1 MRPEYKPGRVRDR
14 RFFLG
19 VDARQLA
26 AAYFL
31 VATLIIIAAILG
43 QELSFLNLMIL
54 SAMVLAA
61 MGIGLWYLIFHGL
74 RRAASGDLDLIA
86 EFVSSSPEGR
96 LVTTKDGAFVLAN
109 DAYYDVMRLSKKE
122 QTKTLLEVME
132 GNFAARE
139 QLKSLQN
146 AAIKGGNAGIRVEMK
161 TNKGQ
166 WLAVLAHTIKSI
178 PDCLIWYVAETTVQ
192 HKIEEVERSEREKL
206 SEYFNNAPV
215 GFYSLDDRGRIQFVN
230 RILADWLGYH
240 QRELSEGTLDFADV
254 IIKGDERQLN
264 LMDNLNDTGHRYEGE
279 LQLRRRDGTVLPV
292 HITQTLARDE
302 NGKVI
307 GSRSVVRELLQE
319 RLWRERVESAEQHF
333 RRFFEA
339 APIGIILLDQQGIVV
354 EANPAFRVMTD
365 TVVDNAIGSHVT
377 KLVAEQDHDVLN
389 EKLKEA
395 SASDFEL
402 KPTEMKLSDGE
413 RVANFYISSVAGT
426 EGNTDSLLIH
436 IIETSAQRQLEVQF
450 AQSQKMQAVGQL
462 AGGIAHDFNN
472 LLTAMIGFC
481 DLLLLRHQVGDQSY
495 SDISQIKQN
504 AIRAAGLVRQLLA
517 FSRQQTLRPKVTD
530 LTEVLAEL
538 SNLLRRL
545 IGEAIELE
553 IKHARDLWLV
563 KVDQSQ
569 FEQVVINLAVNA
581 RDAMSG
587 EGKLSFKT
595 ENYVVRERGRDA
607 HELVPPGDYI
617 KISVTDTGSGIPEE
631 VIEKIFDPFFT
642 TKKVGEGTGLGL
654 STVYGIIK
662 QTGGFIF
669 AENNEDRGTTFNIFL
684 PKHIEAIDGV
694 KAEEE
699 SPQKVHRDLSGVGTV
714 LLVEDEDPVRLFAS
728 RALQNKGYEVLQADC
743 GESALELF
751 ENHEGHIDLL
761 ITDVVMPSMDGP
773 TLVKNITKKMPDLKI
788 IFISGYAE
796 DAFRKDLD
804 FDINKI
810 EFLPKPFTL
819 KEIAEKVKEVLSNT
833 EET

>member
-1 MRPEYKPGRVRDR
+1 MGPVYKPGRNRDR

-31 VATLIIIAAILG
+31 VATLIVIAAILG

-61 MGIGLWYLIFHGL
+61 MGIGLWYLIFYGL

-86 EFVSSSPEGR
+86 EFVAASPEGR
-96 LVTTKDGAFVLAN
+96 LVTTKEGAFVLAN
-109 DAYYDVMRLSKKE
+109 DAYFDVMRLDPKKGN
-122 QTKTLLEVME
+122 KTLLEIMDKD
-132 GNFAARE
+132 FAARE

-146 AAIKGGNAGIRVEMK
+146 VANKGDQVGLRVEMK
-161 TNKGQ
+161 TADGH
-166 WLAVLAHTIKSI
+166 WLAVLAHPLRAI
-178 PDCLIWYVAETTVQ
+178 PDCLIWYVAETTTQ

-215 GFYSLDDRGRIQFVN
+215 GFYSLDERGRIQFVN

-240 QRELSEGTLDFADV
+240 QRELAEGNIAFSDI
-254 IIKGDERQLN
+254 IIKGDDRQLN
-264 LMDNLNDTGHRYEGE
+264 LMDNLSDTGHRYEGE

-302 NGKVI
+302 EGKVI

-319 RLWRERVESAEQHF
+319 QLWRERVESAELHF

-339 APIGIILLDQQGIVV
+339 APIGIILLDANGMVV

-365 TVVDNAIGSHVT
+365 TVVDNAVGSHVT
-377 KLVAEQDHDVLN
+377 KLVAEQDYDALN
-389 EKLKEA
+389 DKIEKA
-395 SASDFEL
+395 SASDSAL
-402 KPTEMKLSDGE
+402 KPVEMKLADGE
-413 RVANFYISSVAGT
+413 RVANFYISAVAGP
-426 EGNTDSLLIH
+426 EGNADSLLIH
-436 IIETSAQRQLEVQF
+436 IIDTSAQRQLEVQF

-504 AIRAAGLVRQLLA
+504 ANRAAGLVRQLLA

-530 LTEVLAEL
+530 LTEVLADL

-595 ENYVVRERGRDA
+595 ENYVVRDRGKDA

-617 KISVTDTGSGIPEE
+617 KISVTDTGTGISED

-669 AENNEDRGTTFNIFL
+669 AENNDGTGITFNIYL
-684 PKHIEAIDGV
+684 PKHIEAIQAAPADQ
-694 KAEEE
+694 EERQI
-699 SPQKVHRDLSGVGTV
+699 SHKDLSGVGTV

-728 RALQNKGYEVLQADC
+728 RAMQNKGYEV
-743 GESALELF
+743 
-751 ENHEGHIDLL
+751 
-761 ITDVVMPSMDGP
+761 
-773 TLVKNITKKMPDLKI
+773 
-788 IFISGYAE
+788 
-796 DAFRKDLD
+796 
-804 FDINKI
+804 
-810 EFLPKPFTL
+810 
-819 KEIAEKVKEVLSNT
+819 
-833 EET
+833 

>member
-1 MRPEYKPGRVRDR
+1 MGPAYKPGRVRDR

-31 VATLIIIAAILG
+31 VATLIVIAAMLG

-61 MGIGLWYLIFHGL
+61 MGIGLWYLIFYGL

-86 EFVSSSPEGR
+86 EFVSASPEGR
-96 LVTTKDGAFVLAN
+96 LVTTKEGEFVLAN
-109 DAYYDVMRLSKKE
+109 DAYFDVMRLDPRNGN
-122 QTKTLLEVME
+122 KTLLEVMKE
-132 GNFAARE
+132 DFAARE

-146 AAIKGGNAGIRVEMK
+146 TANKGEQIGLRVEMK
-161 TNKGQ
+161 TADGR
-166 WLAVLAHTIKSI
+166 WLAVLAHPIKAI
-178 PDCLIWYVAETTVQ
+178 PDCLIWYVAETTTQ

-215 GFYSLDDRGRIQFVN
+215 GFYSLDERGRIQFVN

-240 QRELSEGTLDFADV
+240 QRELSEGNIAFSDV
-254 IIKGDERQLN
+254 IIKGDDRQLN
-264 LMDNLNDTGHRYEGE
+264 LMDNLTDGGHRYEGE

-302 NGKVI
+302 NGEVI

-319 RLWRERVESAEQHF
+319 QQWRERVESAEQHF

-339 APIGIILLDQQGIVV
+339 APIGIIMLDKNGVIA
-354 EANPAFRVMTD
+354 EGNPAFRVMTE
-365 TVVDNAIGSHVT
+365 TVVDNVIGRHVT
-377 KLVAEQDHDVLN
+377 ELVLDQDRDALN
-389 EKLKEA
+389 EKIAES
-395 SASDFEL
+395 SASDFAP
-402 KPTEMKLSDGE
+402 KPIEMKLLDGE
-413 RVANFYISSVAGT
+413 RVANFYISAIAGSD
-426 EGNTDSLLIH
+426 GNAESLLIH
-436 IIETSAQRQLEVQF
+436 IIDTSAQRQLEVQF

-481 DLLLLRHQVGDQSY
+481 DLLLLRHQVGDPSY

-504 AIRAAGLVRQLLA
+504 ANRAAGLVRQLLA

-530 LTEVLAEL
+530 ITEVLAEL

-587 EGKLSFKT
+587 EGKLTFKT
-595 ENYVVRERGRDA
+595 ENYVVRVRGKDA
-607 HELVPPGDYI
+607 HELVPTGEYI
-617 KISVTDTGSGIPEE
+617 KISVTDTGTGISED

-669 AENNEDRGTTFNIFL
+669 AENNEGAGITFNIYL
-684 PKHIEAIDGV
+684 PKHIEAMSAATEG
-694 KAEEE
+694 AEE
-699 SPQKVHRDLSGVGTV
+699 PQKVHRDLSGVGTV

-743 GESALELF
+743 GESALEVF
-751 ENHEGHIDLL
+751 ENHEGEIDLL

-773 TLVKNITKKMPDLKI
+773 TLVKNITQQVPDLKV

-810 EFLPKPFTL
+810 EFLPKPFSL
-819 KEIAEKVKEVLSNT
+819 KEIAEKVKEVMSQ
-833 EET
+833 EAAE

>member
-1 MRPEYKPGRVRDR
+1 MGPNKRPTRSKDR

-31 VATLIIIAAILG
+31 VATLIVIAAILG
-43 QELSFLNLMIL
+43 REFSFFNLFIL
-54 SAMVLAA
+54 SGMVLAA
-61 MGIGLWYLIFHGL
+61 MGIGLWYLIFYGL
-74 RRAASGDLDLIA
+74 RRAASGEMDLIA
-86 EFVSSSPEGR
+86 EFISSSPEGR
-96 LVTTKDGAFVLAN
+96 LITNKSGDFLLAN
-109 DAYYDVMRLSKKE
+109 NAYYDVLRIEKRDGN
-122 QTKTLLEVME
+122 KTLLEVM
-132 GNFAARE
+132 NDNISARE
-139 QLKSLQN
+139 QIRALNN
-146 AAIKGGNAGIRVEMK
+146 AAVRDEVHDMRVEMK
-161 TNKGQ
+161 TEEGR
-166 WLAVLAHTIKSI
+166 WLAVLAHPIKSL
-178 PDCLIWYVAETTVQ
+178 PDCIIWYVAETTTQ

-206 SEYFNNAPV
+206 TEYFNNAPV
-215 GFYSLDDRGRIQFVN
+215 GFYSLDKRGHVQFVN
-230 RILADWLGYH
+230 RIFAEWLGYH
-240 QRELSEGTLDFADV
+240 QRELSDSHIAFSDIV
-254 IIKGDERQLN
+254 ITGDDRQLS
-264 LMDNLNDTGHRYEGE
+264 LMDGMNEDGHRYEGE
-279 LQLRRRDGTVLPV
+279 IQLCRRDGTVLPV
-292 HITQTLARDE
+292 HVTQTVAHDE
-302 NGKVI
+302 NGNVI

-319 RLWRERVESAEQHF
+319 QLWRERVESAEQHF

-339 APIGIILLDQQGIVV
+339 APIGIVLLDSEGIVV
-354 EANPAFRVMTD
+354 EGNPAFRVMTE
-365 TVVDNAIGSHVT
+365 TVVDSAIGCHVSELVMEPDREVLT
-377 KLVAEQDHDVLN
+377 QKLAQ
-389 EKLKEA
+389 A
-395 SASDFEL
+395 SASDL
-402 KPTEMKLSDGE
+402 APKPLEMKLLDGE
-413 RVANFYISSVAGT
+413 RVANFYISAVEGADSTAG
-426 EGNTDSLLIH
+426 SMLIH
-436 IIETSAQRQLEVQF
+436 IIDTSAQRQLEVQF

-495 SDISQIKQN
+495 SDISQVKQN
-504 AIRAAGLVRQLLA
+504 ANRAAGLVRQLLA

-553 IKHARDLWLV
+553 IKHERDLWMV

-595 ENYVVRERGRDA
+595 ENFSVRVRGQDA
-607 HELVPPGDYI
+607 HELVPVGDYI
-617 KISVTDTGSGIPEE
+617 KIKVTDTGTGISEG

-669 AENNEDRGTTFNIFL
+669 VKNNDDVGTMFEIYL
-684 PKHIEAIDGV
+684 PKYSEVLQVADVSVIEPR
-694 KAEEE
+694 K
-699 SPQKVHRDLSGVGTV
+699 KHKDLSGVGTI
-714 LLVEDEDPVRLFAS
+714 LLVEDEDPVRLFAA

-743 GESALELF
+743 GETALDLALEYDG
-751 ENHEGHIDLL
+751 EIDLL
-761 ITDVVMPSMDGP
+761 ITDVVMPNMDGP
-773 TLVKNITKKMPDLKI
+773 TLVKNITQKKPDLRV

-796 DAFRKDLD
+796 DAFRKELD
-804 FDINKI
+804 FDIDNI
-810 EFLPKPFTL
+810 EFLPKPFSL
-819 KEIAEKVKEVLSNT
+819 KEIAEKVKDVLGNS
-833 EET
+833 